1 MDSRLRIV
9 VTGLIAQ
16 HPLLGGITWHYLQY
30 VLGLK
35 LLGHDVFYL
44 EDSGE
49 WPYKLDGGDWAP
61 SDSRPNVEYLADVM
75 AEFSLSD
82 RWAYKCGPD
91 HRWYGISD
99 GRRRTV
105 LRSADLLINVSGS
118 VWRPW
123 EYDEVERRAYID
135 TDPVFTQVNLARG
148 DAELGAKVS
157 AHDVHFSF
165 GERLERVPET
175 PFRWYPTRQ
184 PIVLSEWAPAAE
196 RRDVFTTVMNWT
208 SYVPST
214 YEGETYGLKDVEF
227 ARFVTLPR
235 RVTPSLEVA
244 LPLLEHPE
252 WQVTESTRGNETP
265 GSEENA
271 TVHDFLSSA
280 GWHVVDSTSSCAGFR
295 QYRDY
300 ISSSKAEWTVAKN
313 AYVRAQAGWFSERS
327 ACYLAS
333 GRPVVTQDTGLTGIL
348 PGGEGLVFFT
358 TLDEAVAGVESVES
372 EYSRHAGAA
381 RDLAAEYFRAE
392 TVLDRLIDDATRT
405 A

>member
-1 MDSRLRIV
+1 
-9 VTGLIAQ
+9 
-16 HPLLGGITWHYLQY
+16 
-30 VLGLK
+30 
-35 LLGHDVFYL
+35 
-44 EDSGE
+44 
-49 WPYKLDGGDWAP
+49 
-61 SDSRPNVEYLADVM
+61 M
-75 AEFSLSD
+75 AMFSLSD

-91 HRWYGISD
+91 NRWYGISD
-99 GRRRTV
+99 GRRRKL

-123 EYDEVERRAYID
+123 EYDTIERRAYID
-135 TDPVFTQVNLARG
+135 TDPVFTQINLARG
-148 DAELGAKVS
+148 DAELSAKVS

-175 PFRWYPTRQ
+175 PFRWRPTRQ

-196 RRDVFTTVMNWT
+196 HRDVFTTVMNWT

-227 ARFVTLPR
+227 THFVTLPR

-252 WQVTESTRGNETP
+252 WQVTESTRGDQTP
-265 GSEENA
+265 GSEGNA
-271 TVHDFLSSA
+271 TVHDFLSAA
-280 GWHVVDSTSSCAGFR
+280 GWHVVDSTRACAGFR
-295 QYRDY
+295 RYRDY

-313 AYVRAQAGWFSERS
+313 AYVRAQACWFSERS

-348 PGGEGLVFFT
+348 PGGDGLVFFT
-358 TLDEAVAGVESVES
+358 TLDEAVAAVESVES
-372 EYSRHAGAA
+372 EYARHAGAA
-381 RDLAAEYFRAE
+381 RGLAAEYFRAE
-392 TVLDRLIDDATRT
+392 TVLDRLLADATRT